1 MSNQAGNVD
10 LLELNAT
17 QLQKLLSTQ
26 ELTSVTLV
34 KLLLAQI
41 SRHDRAGLRLNA
53 MISVAPEDL
62 LLAKA
67 AKLDE
72 EREHGHFRRPLHGIP
87 IIVKDAI
94 NTHSD
99 LGLAT
104 TVGSYALADS
114 RPAKSAKVVERLIE
128 QGVIII
134 GKSNLNEFCNFKGE
148 ATTNGW
154 SAVGGQTISAY
165 VEGGIKRDDGP
176 MGHSNPCGSSTGS
189 AVGVSAG
196 YSPIALGTETD
207 GSLVQPASRAALY
220 VLKPTV
226 GAVHTK
232 GIWTLSKTFDVVG
245 AMAKSVVDV
254 ATVTEC
260 LLKDSARQSL
270 PKDGFTSFLAGSF
283 KDLRIG
289 FLSPEEWHF
298 PAKMQ
303 KQVKSATE
311 QMRDT
316 YIDAIRRIKEAGAHV
331 QYPISIPTVSDLSI
345 DGEDAINTVIY
356 ENNIKEYLAALDYSK
371 VHNLKDI
378 IEFNTNHAAKELPEG
393 FPDQSRLLKASTDP
407 PSAQAAERAKAHCR
421 ATAREK
427 GVARAFQEQNL
438 DLLAMPMDSP
448 IPSISAAAGYPLATM
463 PLGTL
468 DFNGRPFGLA
478 LMGKPGREDLMI
490 QFMSAFERVFPKR
503 EVPLLLKRWGQQ
515 EDARL

>member
-10 LLELNAT
+10 LLEMNAT

-26 ELTSVTLV
+26 TSTSVTLV

-41 SRHDRAGLRLNA
+41 SRHDRTGLRLNA
-53 MISVAPEDL
+53 MISV
-62 LLAKA
+62 AKA

-72 EREHGHFRRPLHGIP
+72 EREHGHFRGPLHGIP

-99 LGLAT
+99 LGLGT

-114 RPAKSAKVVERLIE
+114 RPAKSATVVERLIE

-134 GKSNLNEFCNFKGE
+134 GKSNLNEFCNFKGD
-148 ATTNGW
+148 ATANGW

-165 VEGGIKRDDGP
+165 VEGGVKRDDGP

-196 YSPIALGTETD
+196 YSPITLGTETD
-207 GSLVQPASRAALY
+207 GSLVQPAGRAALY
-220 VLKPTV
+220 ALKPTV
-226 GAVHTK
+226 GAVNTE

-245 AMAKSVVDV
+245 AMAKSVADV
-254 ATVTEC
+254 AIVTEC

-270 PKDGFTSFLAGSF
+270 PKDGFASFLTGSF
-283 KDLRIG
+283 KNLRIG

-311 QMRDT
+311 QIRDT
-316 YIDAIRRIKEAGAHV
+316 YMDAIKRIEEAGAHV
-331 QYPISIPTVSDLSI
+331 QYPVSIPTVSELSI
-345 DGEDAINTVIY
+345 DGKDAISTVIY
-356 ENNIKEYLAALDYSK
+356 HEYGDNIKEYLAALDYSK
-371 VHNLKDI
+371 VHNLEDI
-378 IEFNTNHAAKELPEG
+378 IEFNINYAAKELPEESPG
-393 FPDQSRLLKASTDP
+393 QSRLLKASRDP

-490 QFMSAFERVFPKR
+490 RFMSAFERVFPKR

-515 EDARL
+515 ENARL